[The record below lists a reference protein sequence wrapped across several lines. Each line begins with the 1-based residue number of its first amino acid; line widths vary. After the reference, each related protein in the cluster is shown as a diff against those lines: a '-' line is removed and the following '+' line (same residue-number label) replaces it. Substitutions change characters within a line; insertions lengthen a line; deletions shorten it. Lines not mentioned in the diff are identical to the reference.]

1 MTTPIASFFYFST
14 PVQESW
20 YRRIWNRIVTF
31 IQKLWKCVTNNIVIV
46 VLLLVYVF
54 FNRFWETQIGKHIID
69 NFLCHFTSSWLVNSI
84 FIIAA
89 VIFVVLSWI
98 NRGKDIKQSTKV
110 LCLIAIGFWVYYR
123 WYHPLCGLEKSSF
136 YIDFKPLSC
145 IKYVDIV
152 LIYALSRLVSPYIG
166 KRKNKVTFEA
176 GFLKDAP
183 LPCIAFDDSYF
194 HESVFGN
201 SDSFKERKKIASQAI
216 HKIVQTDTAVSSFT
230 FGINAQWGAGKTT
243 FMNMMKSSLI
253 KEKDYIIIDFNP
265 WLYSKGNNLVSVFF
279 EELSKTLKEYD
290 LSIAKNIIDYS
301 KMLSAF
307 NTNETK
313 VISSLIDIMDS
324 EESLQET
331 KQKIVKAIYKIKK
344 KIVVFIDDLDRLDDN
359 ELLEMFMLIRNTSD
373 FPYMYFIA
381 AYDKTYII
389 DCLKSKIKKK
399 TASYV
404 EKIFQVEFHLPPYSN
419 EEIRQYLYELIN
431 NYVILKDNDRI
442 ELKQF
447 ILEDEQGIGIFKSI
461 TNLREV
467 IRLVNSFSSSY
478 SQLRDDIYVIDLL
491 LYEFFKTK
499 FSSVFELFELKTD
512 DILVIDQDFYQLY
525 NRNSDNLIIE
535 NGYIDNGYSY
545 NGCSYNGCSVKASTN
560 QSKIDFVKYIE
571 THLEDLH
578 ISELDARTIVDILSF
593 LFSSIDTKRHRIN
606 NKQCFE
612 RYLRLSV
619 FESEISEKEFKGLC
633 QKIDIENIEETIRKW
648 SYHRSY
654 SLSKRIKE
662 YKPSNRTEYMSL
674 MYILFYYLSLESAYT
689 IEIDSINS
697 IIKMAQEFITD
708 KQDAENVISSFLIRY
723 GYNRQTARYL
733 SFLYNYYDVY
743 KEDSVLSKEELI
755 LIQKGLFISCEKALD
770 SNNSMIKM
778 ISCFDTLLT
787 YSVTNY
793 TNESSKR
800 LDLSDKYNV
809 QLLSLMQR
817 YVRTKEIDFI
827 NSIIVKTSSD
837 KYTIVDCVQ
846 YIWGSWDG
854 LYNYFYR
861 LERFGFNVVELEI
874 INEFKNF
881 LAVFKNSGYE
891 SVEFPFEEI
900 VPFKYATID

>member
-1 MTTPIASFFYFST
+1 MITPFTSFFFFFQ
-14 PVQESW
+14 PW
-20 YRRIWNRIVTF
+20 YVSFWNRIKYYSNRVWNS
-31 IQKLWKCVTNNIVIV
+31 ITNNLVII
-46 VLLLVYVF
+46 VLLLIYIF
-54 FNRFWETQIGKHIID
+54 FYHFWESLIRIHIID

-84 FIIAA
+84 FIVAA

-98 NRGKDIKQSTKV
+98 NRGKNIKQSTKV

-123 WYHPLCGLEKSSF
+123 WYHPLCGLEESSF

-145 IKYVDIV
+145 IKYIDIV
-152 LIYALSRLVSPYIG
+152 LVYALSRLVSPYIG
-166 KRKNKVTFEA
+166 KRKNKVAFEA

-183 LPCIAFDDSYF
+183 LLCNAFDDSFFY
-194 HESVFGN
+194 ESVFGN

-253 KEKDYIIIDFNP
+253 KEKDFIIIDFNP
-265 WLYSKGNNLVSVFF
+265 WLYSKGNSLVSVFF

-313 VISSLIDIMDS
+313 VISSLIDIMSS

-389 DCLKSKIKKK
+389 DCLKTKIKKK

-419 EEIRQYLYELIN
+419 EEIRQYLYGLIN
-431 NYVILKDNDRI
+431 DYVILNNNDRI

-447 ILEDEQGIGIFKSI
+447 ILEDNQGIGIFKSI

-512 DILVIDQDFYQLY
+512 DILVIEQDFYQLY
-525 NRNSDNLIIE
+525 NRNSGKEHI
-535 NGYIDNGYSY
+535 
-545 NGCSYNGCSVKASTN
+545 
-560 QSKIDFVKYIE
+560 QSKIDFVAYIE

-593 LFSSIDTKRHRIN
+593 LFSSTNSKDLDPKRHRIN
-606 NKQCFE
+606 NRQCFE

-633 QKIDIENIEETIRKW
+633 QKFDIENIEETIRKW

-662 YKPSNRTEYMSL
+662 YKPNNKTEYMSL
-674 MYILFYYLSLESAYT
+674 MQILFYYLSLESAYA
-689 IEIDSINS
+689 IEFDSINS
-697 IIKMAQEFITD
+697 IIKMAKIFITD
-708 KQDAENVISSFLIRY
+708 KRAAEEVIYSFLTHY

-743 KEDSVLSKEELI
+743 KEDCVLSKEKLVS
-755 LIQKGLFISCEKALD
+755 IQKDLFYSCEETLD
-770 SNNSMIKM
+770 SNNRIIKM

-787 YSVTNY
+787 YSITSFTN
-793 TNESSKR
+793 NSPRR
-800 LDLSDKYNV
+800 LKSPDEYND

-827 NSIIVKTSSD
+827 NSIIVKNSSD

-846 YIWGSWDG
+846 YIWVSWDG
-854 LYNYFYR
+854 LYNYFYM
-861 LERFGFNVVELEI
+861 LEMYGFNHDELDK

-881 LAVFKNSGYE
+881 LAVFKNNGYAP
-891 SVEFPFEEI
+891 VEFPFEEI
-900 VPFKYATID
+900 VPLKYATIN

>member
-1 MTTPIASFFYFST
+1 MITPFASFFFFQ
-14 PVQESW
+14 PW
-20 YRRIWNRIVTF
+20 YVRFWNRIKYYSNRVWNS
-31 IQKLWKCVTNNIVIV
+31 ITNNLVII
-46 VLLLVYVF
+46 VLLLIYIF
-54 FNRFWETQIGKHIID
+54 FYHFWESLIRNHIID

-84 FIIAA
+84 FIVAA

-98 NRGKDIKQSTKV
+98 NRGKNIKQSTKV

-123 WYHPLCGLEKSSF
+123 WYHPLCGLEESSF

-152 LIYALSRLVSPYIG
+152 LVYAFSRLVSPYIG

-183 LPCIAFDDSYF
+183 LPCIDFDDSDFY
-194 HESVFGN
+194 ESVFGN

-265 WLYSKGNNLVSVFF
+265 WLYSKGNSLVSVFF

-313 VISSLIDIMDS
+313 VISSLINIMNS

-389 DCLKSKIKKK
+389 DCLKTKIKKK

-419 EEIRQYLYELIN
+419 EEIRQYLYGLIN
-431 NYVILKDNDRI
+431 DYVILNDNDRI

-447 ILEDEQGIGIFKSI
+447 ILEDDQGIGIFKSI

-512 DILVIDQDFYQLY
+512 DILVIKQDFYQLY
-525 NRNSDNLIIE
+525 NENSGNE
-535 NGYIDNGYSY
+535 PF
-545 NGCSYNGCSVKASTN
+545 
-560 QSKIDFVKYIE
+560 QSKIDFVVYIE

-593 LFSSIDTKRHRIN
+593 LFSLTNGKDLDPKRHRIN

-633 QKIDIENIEETIRKW
+633 QKCDIEKIEETIRKW

-662 YKPSNRTEYMSL
+662 YKPNNLTEYMSL
-674 MYILFYYLSLESAYT
+674 MNILFYYLSLESTYT

-697 IIKMAQEFITD
+697 LIEMAKLFLTD
-708 KQDAENVISSFLIRY
+708 KQDAEGVISGSWTRY
-723 GYNRQTARYL
+723 GYNRQAARYL

-743 KEDSVLSKEELI
+743 KEDNVLSKEELVH
-755 LIQKGLFISCEKALD
+755 IQKVLFYSCEKTLD
-770 SNNSMIKM
+770 SNKSIIKM

-787 YSVTNY
+787 YSITSFTN
-793 TNESSKR
+793 NRPKR
-800 LDLSDKYNV
+800 LKLPDKYND

-827 NSIIVKTSSD
+827 NSIIVKNSSD

-854 LYNYFYR
+854 LYNYFYM
-861 LERFGFNVVELEI
+861 LERFGFNDDELDK

-881 LAVFKNSGYE
+881 LAVFKNNGYE
-891 SVEFPFEEI
+891 PVEFPFEEI
-900 VPFKYATID
+900 VPFKYATIN